1 MNNNN
6 QSQTSYSPEI
16 RKNKGIS
23 PLWILPILTVAL
35 AGWLVMKSIHDAG
48 QRVQIY
54 FSDAAGLVAGRTTIR
69 YQGLEVGMV
78 RDITL
83 SEDLESIYVDADI
96 YPEAKKLLNKGTRF
110 WLVKPTASLSG
121 ISGLDA
127 LVSGN
132 YIAIHPSE
140 TEQEPET
147 VFQALESSPS
157 DLLASEGLNIMLTAK
172 DLGGV
177 SVGSQI
183 VYRKIPIGEVYNYQL
198 NESGKSVTIQAA
210 IKDEYS
216 HIITDQS
223 RFWNVSGLGASIG
236 FSGVDVRLESL
247 SALLGGSIAV
257 DSPGEGQPVEMNSK
271 FKLYPDLKTA
281 GRGISVKIAV
291 PDDNNISATGAPI
304 MYRGIEIGQ
313 ITDLSLS
320 KGREN
325 VVASAAIQPAF
336 SDFLNSGSKFIL
348 EEAKLS
354 LTGVE
359 NIGNLVTGNFLTL
372 VPGEGDKARQ
382 FTAIRKHEYNQQQ
395 EKSVAIRLTSNNS
408 FGLDVGTNLLYK
420 GIAVGSII
428 EVGLVDGVGTGSD
441 RHEVYMDALI
451 DNQYAH
457 LIKANNRFFVTGS
470 ATAELTE
477 SGLSVTVPPA
487 KQLLTGSI
495 SFVSEGQ
502 AKVQPTYQLFQ
513 SKSLA
518 ELAKLN
524 HTGSKTI
531 TLFASELPPISKGS
545 PVLYRNLE
553 VGTISQFQLSDGG
566 VKIQAKIE
574 NRYTHLITEQTVFWN
589 RSGVEVDASL
599 AGVNITAAPMKT
611 LIQGGIAFDSLPGI
625 DNKIGPSWKLYE
637 NAKTARKFGRAIELT
652 SSGDVEVAKGTPIK
666 YQGVTVGEVTL
677 VVPNFKRKGIEIT
690 ARILPEYV
698 EKVAVE
704 KSHFWLA
711 TPEIGLNGIKNV
723 SALLSKHI
731 NVEPGSGKHTNQFV
745 LTDAPVASQGKIF
758 VLQSESRGSVTV
770 GTPILFRELEIGSV
784 IDVRLGE
791 FADRIISTIR
801 IDSEYAY
808 LVRANSVFWNVSG
821 VDVSIGLSGANIK
834 AGTVESLLRGGITFA
849 TPPTD
854 TLQPQAAEDQ
864 SFYLYPQAEDDWK
877 MWRTAIPKP

>member
-6 QSQTSYSPEI
+6 QSQTSYSPDI

-54 FSDAAGLVAGRTTIR
+54 FSDAAGLIAGRTTIR

-96 YPEAKKLLNKGTRF
+96 YPEAKKLLSKGTRF

-147 VFQALESSPS
+147 VFTALESSPS
-157 DLLASEGLNIMLTAK
+157 DLLASQGLNIMLTAK

-257 DSPGEGQPVEMNSK
+257 DSPGEGQPVEMNTK

-313 ITDLSLS
+313 VTDLSLS

-457 LIKANNRFFVTGS
+457 LIKSNNRFFVTGS

-502 AKVQPTYQLFQ
+502 AKVQPNYQLFQ

-524 HTGSKTI
+524 HSGSKSI
-531 TLFASELPPISKGS
+531 TLFANELPPISKGS
-545 PVLYRNLE
+545 PILYRNLE
-553 VGTISQFQLSDGG
+553 VGTVSDFQLSDGG
-566 VKIQAKIE
+566 VKIKAKVE
-574 NRYTHLITEQTVFWN
+574 NRYTHLITAQTVFWN

-625 DNKIGPSWKLYE
+625 DNKVGSSWKLYE
-637 NAKTARKFGRAIELT
+637 NAKTARKFGRAIQLVAG
-652 SSGDVEVAKGTPIK
+652 GDIEVAKGTPIK

-677 VVPNFKRKGIEIT
+677 VVPNFNRKGIEIT

-698 EKVAVE
+698 DKIAVQN
-704 KSHFWLA
+704 SHFWLA
-711 TPEIGLNGIKNV
+711 SPEIGLSGIKNV

-731 NVEPGSGKHTNQFV
+731 SVEPGSGKHTNQFV
-745 LTDAPVASQGKIF
+745 LDDAPIASQGKVF
-758 VLQSESRGSVTV
+758 VLQSESRGSVTK

-854 TLQPQAAEDQ
+854 KLQPQAAEDQ

>member
-54 FSDAAGLVAGRTTIR
+54 FSDAAGLIAGRTTIR

-96 YPEAKKLLNKGTRF
+96 YPEAKKLLSKGTRF

-140 TEQEPET
+140 IEQEPET
-147 VFQALESSPS
+147 VFKALESSPS

-257 DSPGEGQPVEMNSK
+257 DSPGEGQPVEMNTK

-441 RHEVYMDALI
+441 KHEVYMDALI

-457 LIKANNRFFVTGS
+457 LIKSNNRFFVTGS
-470 ATAELTE
+470 ASAELTE

-524 HTGSKTI
+524 HSGSKSI
-531 TLFASELPPISKGS
+531 TLFANELPPISKGS
-545 PVLYRNLE
+545 PILYRNLE
-553 VGTISQFQLSDGG
+553 VGTVSDFQLSDGG
-566 VKIQAKIE
+566 VKIKAKVE
-574 NRYTHLITEQTVFWN
+574 NRYTHLITAQTVFWN

-599 AGVNITAAPMKT
+599 AGVNITAAPVKT

-625 DNKIGPSWKLYE
+625 DNKIGSSWKLYE
-637 NAKTARKFGRAIELT
+637 NAKTARKFGRAIQLT
-652 SSGDVEVAKGTPIK
+652 AGGDIEVSKGTAIK

-677 VVPNFKRKGIEIT
+677 VVPNFNRKGIEIT

-698 EKVAVE
+698 DKVAVQS
-704 KSHFWLA
+704 SHFWLA
-711 TPEIGLNGIKNV
+711 SPEIGLSGIKNV

-731 NVEPGSGKHTNQFV
+731 SVEPGSGKHANQFE
-745 LTDAPVASQGKIF
+745 LADAPVASQGKVF
-758 VLQSESRGSVTV
+758 VLQSESRGSVTK